1 MRIGKS
7 SWDDYPKTPDSFR
20 DTVRRAVQAQMQE
33 REQEEAGTKREEKE
47 DRALA
52 ATKAGERKESGRKN
66 RGRRWRALCLAA
78 ALMAFGTVAMAA
90 GSSLLHEYLEQRGYE
105 SEDVEMLM
113 EVEPVQQAED
123 REHTPGMEGVAM
135 EKHWQEPVL
144 KVTQACFT
152 GTEVWMLMEASEEA
166 GAYELYLKDHGS
178 INGYDSAVMGFAKTE
193 EPGIYFGRL
202 QLASRT
208 DAKALGQPEQ
218 VTVEMQ
224 VVAEPKY
231 EGSIWY
237 IWEDEEA
244 YRKLY
249 PELTFAFD
257 HKKIYD
263 FTEMPELEKQVEKMD
278 GLKIYPLSGREA
290 TAGYT
295 PQKLTMKLKL
305 DQEARETLERYAALD
320 QTQYLPVLED
330 QEGQNNPVEG
340 EEQSE
345 KEESAETIEYTEEM
359 KDTETLEAT
368 ETPESDADKTDGKK
382 SKEAEN
388 REGIE
393 DSRVSCILNGSE
405 YSLNIDASV
414 SKAEDVVYTGT
425 VRASFCSPDLLQ
437 GLYSEEMGEG
447 WREQE
452 EEYDL
457 ASWISQDG
465 NGHVSM
471 SFDSQFYENTES
483 KKAETLPEPVSEE
496 EGIKICREFLEEI
509 GMEGSVYQAP
519 YSEGSTYLIQ
529 PKLEGLP
536 LAEASQ
542 WFAFGTFTLEGEKI
556 AAAMLPLKLKT
567 EKKEQTDLLPM
578 KEILERLG
586 QYVELGEISCIEK
599 DTVIREI
606 RLEYYVLLTE
616 EGLVY
621 RPVWNFRGPAS
632 WGEEEPETE
641 APEDLIY
648 MDAVTGAY
656 ISSLGSL
663 QGHA

>member
-7 SWDDYPKTPDSFR
+7 GWDDYPKTPDSFR

-33 REQEEAGTKREEKE
+33 REQEGSDAKRQEKE
-47 DRALA
+47 YQALA
-52 ATKAGERKESGRKN
+52 ATKVGERKGTGRRG

-105 SEDVEMLM
+105 SEDIKTLIET
-113 EVEPVQQAED
+113 EPVQQAED
-123 REHTPGMEGVAM
+123 REYTPGMAGAVM

-202 QLASRT
+202 QLASRA
-208 DAKALGQPEQ
+208 DAEALGQPEQ

-244 YRKLY
+244 YRKRY
-249 PELTFAFD
+249 PELAFAFD

-263 FTEMPELEKQVEKMD
+263 LTETPELEKQVEKMD
-278 GLKIYPLSGREA
+278 GIRIYPLSGQEA

-295 PQKLTMKLKL
+295 PQKLTLNLKL
-305 DQEARETLERYAALD
+305 DQEARETLEQYAALD
-320 QTQYLPVLED
+320 QRQYLPVLEEP
-330 QEGQNNPVEG
+330 EGQSNLMEG

-345 KEESAETIEYTEEM
+345 KAETLEYAEET

-368 ETPESDADKTDGKK
+368 EMPESDADKTDGKK

-388 REGIE
+388 REE
-393 DSRVSCILNGSE
+393 TKASRVSCILNGGE
-405 YSLNIDASV
+405 HSLNIDASV

-437 GLYSEEMGEG
+437 GLYSEELGEG

-465 NGHVSM
+465 NGHVGM

-496 EGIKICREFLEEI
+496 EGIKICREVLEKI

-519 YSEGSTYLIQ
+519 YGEGSTYRIQ

-542 WFAFGTFTLEGEKI
+542 WFSFGTVTLEGEKL
-556 AAAMLPLKLKT
+556 AVAMLPLKLKT
-567 EKKEQTDLLPM
+567 EKKEQAALLPM
-578 KEILERLG
+578 EEILERLG
-586 QYVELGEISCIEK
+586 QYAELGEISFIEK
-599 DTVIREI
+599 DTVICEI
-606 RLEYYVLLTE
+606 RLEYYILLAE

-632 WGEEEPETE
+632 WREGKQETE
-641 APEDLIY
+641 ALENFLY

>member
-1 MRIGKS
+1 MTKEAFA
-7 SWDDYPKTPDSFR
+7 DLVLDSTDSLYR
-20 DTVRRAVQAQMQE
+20 VAKGILKNDSDCEDAVW
-33 REQEEAGTKREEKE
+33 EA
-47 DRALA
+47 
-52 ATKAGERKESGRKN
+52 
-66 RGRRWRALCLAA
+66 
-78 ALMAFGTVAMAA
+78 V
-90 GSSLLHEYLEQRGYE
+90 
-105 SEDVEMLM
+105 
-113 EVEPVQQAED
+113 
-123 REHTPGMEGVAM
+123 
-135 EKHWQEPVL
+135 
-144 KVTQACFT
+144 
-152 GTEVWMLMEASEEA
+152 
-166 GAYELYLKDHGS
+166 S
-178 INGYDSAVMGFAKTE
+178 IGFAKLPDLRQDCYGKTWLIRILIHECYRVLRQRKRFVPMEEGWQDTARQRRNSPCGGKGGNCRKDWCDGGQESEFYESVWADTQQQEYSSLYEALFQIEEKYRIPLILFYKEGYSIREIADILKSTE
-193 EPGIYFGRL
+193 NTVKSWLSRGR
-202 QLASRT
+202 
-208 DAKALGQPEQ
+208 
-218 VTVEMQ
+218 
-224 VVAEPKY
+224 
-231 EGSIWY
+231 
-237 IWEDEEA
+237 
-244 YRKLY
+244 
-249 PELTFAFD
+249 
-257 HKKIYD
+257 
-263 FTEMPELEKQVEKMD
+263 
-278 GLKIYPLSGREA
+278 
-290 TAGYT
+290 
-295 PQKLTMKLKL
+295 QKLRK
-305 DQEARETLERYAALD
+305 
-320 QTQYLPVLED
+320 
-330 QEGQNNPVEG
+330 N
-340 EEQSE
+340 
-345 KEESAETIEYTEEM
+345 
-359 KDTETLEAT
+359 
-368 ETPESDADKTDGKK
+368 
-382 SKEAEN
+382 
-388 REGIE
+388 
-393 DSRVSCILNGSE
+393 
-405 YSLNIDASV
+405 
-414 SKAEDVVYTGT
+414 
-425 VRASFCSPDLLQ
+425 
-437 GLYSEEMGEG
+437 SEEMGEG

-606 RLEYYVLLTE
+606 RLEYYVLLTV